1 MLGIGYS
8 RPRIVQQEMR
18 DDAKV
23 TRHQILDLGHD
34 SLAQRRHSVILTL
47 GVWELGGVE
56 ERPSRGGSVAVSLPP
71 DLTAVVCR

>member
-1 MLGIGYS
+1 
-8 RPRIVQQEMR
+8 MR

-56 ERPSRGGSVAVSLPP
+56 ERRSRGGRSVSVSLSP
-71 DLTAVVCR
+71 DLTAVIRG